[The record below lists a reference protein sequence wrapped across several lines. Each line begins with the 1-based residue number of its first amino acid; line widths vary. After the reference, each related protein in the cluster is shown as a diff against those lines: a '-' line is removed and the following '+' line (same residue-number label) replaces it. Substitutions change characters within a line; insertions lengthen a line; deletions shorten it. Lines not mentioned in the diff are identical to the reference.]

1 MCESGRLAGEGFVGG
16 NRHRFQSMIV
26 GIRPMTS
33 RKAEDETRL
42 GAMQEAAEVGIADI
56 EAGRF
61 RVFGSAEELQEHLS
75 ALVAEVLESG
85 VRSPD

>member
-1 MCESGRLAGEGFVGG
+1 MLQEGPGSPLARRPGRRKGEGL
-16 NRHRFQSMIV
+16 
-26 GIRPMTS
+26 RPMTS

-42 GAMQEAAEVGIADI
+42 GAMREAAEVGIADI

-75 ALVAEVLESG
+75 ALVAEVLGSG